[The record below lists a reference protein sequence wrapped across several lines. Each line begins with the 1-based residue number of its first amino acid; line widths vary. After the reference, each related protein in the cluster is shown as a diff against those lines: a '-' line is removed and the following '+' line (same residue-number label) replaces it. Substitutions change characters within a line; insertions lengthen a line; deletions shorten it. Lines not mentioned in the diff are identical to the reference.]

1 MYFCVTQYHKLSGL
15 KQYTFVF
22 SQLLWVRSLDMG
34 CLASQVTTGSHQA
47 AAKVSAW
54 AEVLSGGQTREGS
67 TFSLTWFL
75 AAFGSLNL

>member
-1 MYFCVTQYHKLSGL
+1 
-15 KQYTFVF
+15 
-22 SQLLWVRSLDMG
+22 MG
-34 CLASQVTTGSHQA
+34 CLASQVTTESHQA